1 MTLISNWKRSAVPWY
16 WHHLTAHVF
25 GTIWVNL
32 KVLVP
37 LSYRLHNM
45 MSRCLGQLH
54 LDPLQLLFVRGL
66 LLFRHCFLS
75 MLRLPQWVIL
85 YWLSRAM
92 LFLSNSLVAFVLG
105 TNQEFH
111 QLVSLWR
118 AHTCSHDY
126 NARKQ
131 WMPNFKAAT
140 LLIFF

>member
-1 MTLISNWKRSAVPWY
+1 
-16 WHHLTAHVF
+16 
-25 GTIWVNL
+25 
-32 KVLVP
+32 
-37 LSYRLHNM
+37 

-54 LDPLQLLFVRGL
+54 VDPLQLLSVRGL

-85 YWLSRAM
+85 YWLSQAM

-111 QLVSLWR
+111 QLASLQR

-126 NARKQ
+126 NARKR

-140 LLIFF
+140 LLIFFFNNYVTSMYQFFGKVTSMYHGLYRRNIYNST

>member
-1 MTLISNWKRSAVPWY
+1 
-16 WHHLTAHVF
+16 
-25 GTIWVNL
+25 
-32 KVLVP
+32 
-37 LSYRLHNM
+37 M

-54 LDPLQLLFVRGL
+54 LDSLQLLFVRGL

-85 YWLSRAM
+85 YWLSWAM

-111 QLVSLWR
+111 QLVSLQR
-118 AHTCSHDY
+118 ARTCSHDY

-140 LLIFF
+140 LNFYFSSYVTSMFQFFGIVTSMYHGLYGRNIYNNT